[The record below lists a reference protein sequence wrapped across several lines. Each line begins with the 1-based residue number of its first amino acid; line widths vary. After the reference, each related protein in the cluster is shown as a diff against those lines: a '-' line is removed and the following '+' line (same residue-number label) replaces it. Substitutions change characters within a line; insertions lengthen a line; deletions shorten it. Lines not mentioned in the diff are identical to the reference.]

1 MGKEGGDSSCCFFFE
16 VAVRKKK
23 HIFSIA
29 IKVSEKVVF
38 ERTQ

>member
-1 MGKEGGDSSCCFFFE
+1 MGKEGGDSSCSFLFA
-16 VAVRKKK
+16 VAVWKKK

-29 IKVSEKVVF
+29 IKVSEKVLF